1 MRAFLAWCAGERAA
15 DLLCVLLILY
25 AARVLHPELT
35 PQNFVELDLTQ
46 QLASTSESNVV
57 NQLFWLMASGLGM
70 LAVMPVWRTR
80 LSRLLMANWA
90 LPALAALTLLSATWA
105 LAPAISI
112 RRSVQQTMVIFCV
125 VAAVCGARSAPRC
138 VMLLYLALGISMM
151 VHLAAVALPS
161 SFDWRGDFRG
171 VYDDKNGLGGLAV
184 FALLVGGAVRFDLKT
199 RRQRMLNLGYL
210 GGWLVIVLLTHSK
223 TSLGLVLLV
232 PLLYLS
238 LDLIGRDSRLGIG
251 TYFIILP
258 AITTTLLMFVI
269 WGMGIRASTLVGLV
283 SPDVTFTGRTM
294 IWSFVLEALN
304 GHWLIGYGYQS
315 FWNIGSASPNLK
327 AELDFIH
334 FLNQAHNGYLDLLL
348 SVGVVGM
355 GLMLFVLIQGFA
367 AASRVRDDSPLV
379 HRVCWLLM
387 IFALLHNGT
396 EASLLRG
403 YTPPW
408 MFLLFA
414 VTLAGRA
421 ALDVHAPSLRQ
432 ARWQTAANAA
442 LREQR

>member
-1 MRAFLAWCAGERAA
+1 MRAILAWCAGERAA
-15 DLLCVLLILY
+15 ELLCVLLILY
-25 AARVLHPELT
+25 TARILHPELT

-57 NQLFWLMASGLGM
+57 NQLFWLMASGMGL
-70 LAVMPVWRTR
+70 LAVLPVWRTR

-90 LPALAALTLLSATWA
+90 LPALAALTLASAAWA
-105 LAPAISI
+105 LAPSISI

-138 VMLLYLALGISMM
+138 VMLLYLALGISMI

-184 FALLVGGAVRFDLKT
+184 FALLVGGAVRVDLT
-199 RRQRMLNLGYL
+199 ARRARMLNLGYL
-210 GGWLVIVLLTHSK
+210 GGWLAIVALTHSK

-232 PLLYLS
+232 PLLYRG
-238 LDLIGRDSRLGIG
+238 LDLIGRDSKLGIG
-251 TYFIILP
+251 TYFIILA
-258 AITTTLLMFVI
+258 AIITALLMFVI
-269 WGMGIRASTLVGLV
+269 WGMGIRASTLVGLF
-283 SPDVTFTGRTM
+283 SPDVTFTGRTL
-294 IWSFVLEALN
+294 IWSFVVASLS
-304 GHWLIGYGYQS
+304 GHWLLGYGYQS
-315 FWNIGSASPNLK
+315 FWNIGSNSPNLK

-334 FLNQAHNGYLDLLL
+334 FLNQAHNGYLDLML

-367 AASRVRDDSPLV
+367 AASRVRDSSPLV

-408 MFLLFA
+408 LFLLFA
-414 VTLAGRA
+414 VTIAGRA
-421 ALDVHAPSLRQ
+421 ALDRQ
-432 ARWQTAANAA
+432 GQAVRPTQWPAAANAA
-442 LREQR
+442 LREQW